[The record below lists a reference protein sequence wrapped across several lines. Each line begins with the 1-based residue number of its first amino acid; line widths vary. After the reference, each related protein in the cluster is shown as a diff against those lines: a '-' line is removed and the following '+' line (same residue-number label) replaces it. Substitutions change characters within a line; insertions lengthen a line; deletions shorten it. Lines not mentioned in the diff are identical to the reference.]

1 MSWRS
6 GSTIIIAFLVATS
19 VASRAA
25 EPADAEPV
33 AAQPPAAKAEPFKPE
48 TRQLVEMPEEA
59 QRLLRSDMFDHLV
72 AITLLMGHLA
82 ASEFEQASELA
93 EARLGNSSRGRHRGT
108 GFGPGRFM
116 PPGMH
121 QIGFGMHQSATD
133 FAKIAKNEDLPSA
146 LSALRRVT
154 NSCVAC
160 HAGFRIR

>member
-1 MSWRS
+1 MFWRN
-6 GSTIIIAFLVATS
+6 GAMILIAVLLAASAV
-19 VASRAA
+19 SRAA
-25 EPADAEPV
+25 EPVE
-33 AAQPPAAKAEPFKPE
+33 AKAATSKPD

-72 AITLLMGHLA
+72 VITLLMGHLA

-93 EARLGNSSRGRHRGT
+93 ETRLGNSARGRHRGT

-121 QIGFGMHQSATD
+121 QLGFGMHQSATD
-133 FAKIAKNEDLPSA
+133 FAKIAKDEDLPSA